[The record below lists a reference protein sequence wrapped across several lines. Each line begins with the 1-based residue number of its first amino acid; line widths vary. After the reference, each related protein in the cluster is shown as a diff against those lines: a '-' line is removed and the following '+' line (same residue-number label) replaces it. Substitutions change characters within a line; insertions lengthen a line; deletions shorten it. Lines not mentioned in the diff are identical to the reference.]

1 MSINLSMLQEVKD
14 TVDKAKMKLIVS
26 GVFKNKGK
34 VEEFEKAFIEHYNVT
49 RRSKVRFATF
59 YTAIDILSEY
69 VDFKKISKAELS
81 DEIAGMIDRFKSK
94 EV

>member
-1 MSINLSMLQEVKD
+1 MSINLRILKEIKD

-49 RRSKVRFATF
+49 RRSNVGFATF
-59 YTAIDILSEY
+59 YTTIDILSEY
-69 VDFKKISKAELS
+69 VDFRKISKAELS
-81 DEIAGMIDRFKSK
+81 DEIAGMIDRFKSQ